1 MLNPTLV
8 RSRRRSG
15 SRDSAYIRPLVEQLE
30 KKTLLTV
37 IYVNS
42 SADSGGGTLRAAIE
56 QSNGDPPGTD
66 VISVSGIPQIT
77 LDSSITITAGVTIN
91 GAGVNI
97 TAPEGVFVVNTGPG
111 LGQTVYMNYI
121 TTQSGAIPAAI
132 TVNQNSSLTVTNC
145 NLYGYGQGAGTSG
158 NGTGLLVQ
166 GTCVF
171 NNGLLQGF
179 DNGAVIGA
187 TGSYTTKNVAYY
199 NNATTGLTTA
209 GKTSESASYYWQNGN
224 NSAAILNSGVLTE
237 TGGQILGNG
246 IGAGLNSSGGSATLM
261 TETVS
266 SSVGT
271 YAVYVTGGMLMVNQ
285 SFIQGNSNGALYAFG
300 NVAITNTTISTN
312 VTTGSYNVVFNNAV
326 VSITTSNITSN
337 VQQSVGPYQA
347 LGSTTVVLV
356 GYNNLANNGPQ
367 SVVYPPYYPPYYPPV
382 YPVIPVYPIKPIQPI
397 QPVVTVTINF
407 GTSHL
412 STGRYQGK
420 RAIFRARPPH
430 PAVSTLLLGTFVVV
444 QTTFIVGPH
453 GQVQELEPREIAT
466 FLGGAAPSVY
476 HNQLK
481 VLAQTPSLRRT

>member
-246 IGAGLNSSGGSATLM
+246 IGAGLNSSGGFGHPDDRDGFF
-261 TETVS
+261 VS
-266 SSVGT
+266 
-271 YAVYVTGGMLMVNQ
+271 
-285 SFIQGNSNGALYAFG
+285 GNLCRLRDRRHADG
-300 NVAITNTTISTN
+300 
-312 VTTGSYNVVFNNAV
+312 
-326 VSITTSNITSN
+326 
-337 VQQSVGPYQA
+337 
-347 LGSTTVVLV
+347 
-356 GYNNLANNGPQ
+356 Q
-367 SVVYPPYYPPYYPPV
+367 SVVYPGQFQRRPV
-382 YPVIPVYPIKPIQPI
+382 CV
-397 QPVVTVTINF
+397 
-407 GTSHL
+407 
-412 STGRYQGK
+412 
-420 RAIFRARPPH
+420 
-430 PAVSTLLLGTFVVV
+430 
-444 QTTFIVGPH
+444 
-453 GQVQELEPREIAT
+453 RECGDHQHHYLDQCDDWKLQRC
-466 FLGGAAPSVY
+466 F
-476 HNQLK
+476 Q
-481 VLAQTPSLRRT
+481 QRRR